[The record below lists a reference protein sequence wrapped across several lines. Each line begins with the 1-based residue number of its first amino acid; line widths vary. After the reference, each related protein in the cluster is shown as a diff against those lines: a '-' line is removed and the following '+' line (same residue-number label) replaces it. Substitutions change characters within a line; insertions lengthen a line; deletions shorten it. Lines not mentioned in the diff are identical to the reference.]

1 MAILT
6 NNLSKAISEVLSG
19 ISDGVEDVGNVVAN
33 VTAKPPEK
41 VVFEVDAIT
50 QLNFFERK
58 KIVEVPEKRITTQ
71 VEEVTATDEFYLD
84 GVFAEAVNY
93 VDSTA
98 FSVERTEAAGGYE
111 TRKYEDNALSFTL
124 EVPGP
129 KSS

>member
-1 MAILT
+1 MALLV
-6 NNLSKAISEVLSG
+6 NNLAKAISEVLAG
-19 ISDGVEDVGNVVAN
+19 IHDGVEDVGSIVSNVIAD
-33 VTAKPPEK
+33 PPEK

-58 KIVEVPEKRITTQ
+58 RIVEVPEKKITTQ
-71 VEEVTATDEFYLD
+71 VEEVTATDEFYLG
-84 GVFAEAVNY
+84 GVLAEVANY
-93 VDSTA
+93 VDATA